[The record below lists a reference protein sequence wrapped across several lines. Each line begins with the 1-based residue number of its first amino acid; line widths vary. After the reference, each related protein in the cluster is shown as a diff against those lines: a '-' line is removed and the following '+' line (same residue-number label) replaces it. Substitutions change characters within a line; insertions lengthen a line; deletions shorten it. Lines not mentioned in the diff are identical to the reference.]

1 MWSND
6 SVSNVSVFW
15 ESPVIV
21 HMSTGRW
28 RLGLALSFVTA
39 FFWGLAPI
47 ALKRLLD
54 SMDVYTIT
62 WYRFL
67 FAGVVLL
74 IPVVR
79 RYELFSALKLQGT
92 RRLLLFVT
100 ILSLCSNHILYLLG
114 LGYISPSTVQIVFQ
128 LAPIFMLLGSL
139 VFFNERLVRLQ
150 WIGFAVLVVGLLLF
164 FNRRLNELM
173 FGFTD
178 LTGGVILIL
187 AAVLTWTMYALAQK
201 QLLKSLP
208 SATITLLIYL
218 AAVVVFLPF
227 ARPAQL
233 FNLNRTAAL
242 LLAFCALSTLISWC
256 SFAEALNHLEASRV
270 SMILALIPLITVA
283 AMAFG
288 GSLLPDVIQ
297 HEPLNFLSIVGTI
310 LVVLGSM
317 VVALRQSA

>member
-1 MWSND
+1 M
-6 SVSNVSVFW
+6 NV
-15 ESPVIV
+15 
-21 HMSTGRW
+21 HKSTGRW

-39 FFWGLAPI
+39 CFWGLAPI

-67 FAGVVLL
+67 FAGGSLL
-74 IPVVR
+74 VPVVC
-79 RYELFSALKLQGT
+79 RYNLISALKHQGT
-92 RRLLLFVT
+92 RRLLLSVT

-114 LGYISPSTVQIVFQ
+114 LDYISPSTVQVVFQ

-139 VFFNERLVRLQ
+139 VFFNERLARLQ

-164 FNRRLNELM
+164 FNRRLGELV
-173 FGFTD
+173 FGFTE

-187 AAVLTWTMYALAQK
+187 AAVLTWTMYALSQK
-201 QLLKSLP
+201 QLLKTLP

-218 AAVVVFLPF
+218 TATLIFLPF

-233 FNLNRTAAL
+233 FSLNRTAGL
-242 LLAFCALSTLISWC
+242 LLAFCSFSTLISWC
-256 SFAEALNHLEASRV
+256 SFAEALNHVEASRV
-270 SMILALIPLITVA
+270 SMILALTPLITVA

-288 GSLLPDVIQ
+288 GRVLPDVIQ
-297 HEPLNFLSIVGTI
+297 PEQLNFLSILGTT
-310 LVVLGSM
+310 LVVVGSM